1 MSDSIDYSYIYDIT
15 NKMCESGLFSETE
28 IENTER
34 ALKLECLQECM
45 LLDVIHA
52 KCGSEPKFDRIFDM
66 KRGVEQRNS
75 LVKTLV
81 DGENQSE
88 RNFL

>member
-1 MSDSIDYSYIYDIT
+1 MSDSVDYSYIYDIT

-34 ALKLECLQECM
+34 ALKLECLQEHM

-66 KRGVEQRNS
+66 KRGVEQRKSMKTNS
-75 LVKTLV
+75 V
-81 DGENQSE
+81 
-88 RNFL
+88 

>member
-1 MSDSIDYSYIYDIT
+1 MSDSVDYSYIYDIT

-34 ALKLECLQECM
+34 ALKLECLQEYM

-66 KRGVEQRNS
+66 KRGVEQRKSMKNKLS
-75 LVKTLV
+75 I
-81 DGENQSE
+81 DNEAFS
-88 RNFL
+88 

>member
-1 MSDSIDYSYIYDIT
+1 MSDSVDYSYIYDIT

-34 ALKLECLQECM
+34 ALKLECLQEYM

-66 KRGVEQRNS
+66 KRGVEQRKSMKTNS
-75 LVKTLV
+75 V
-81 DGENQSE
+81 
-88 RNFL
+88 

>member
-1 MSDSIDYSYIYDIT
+1 MSDLVDYSYIYDIT

-34 ALKLECLQECM
+34 ALKLECLQEYM

-52 KCGSEPKFDRIFDM
+52 KCGGEPMFNDIFDM
-66 KRGVEQRNS
+66 KRGVEQRKSMKHKLSTDNKDFS
-75 LVKTLV
+75 
-81 DGENQSE
+81 
-88 RNFL
+88 